1 MILCLGPGFYN
12 CTSSYQ
18 PSRPLLLS
26 MISCCCASCRLVQ
39 SNLGI
44 VAECDL
50 MQFVEHINPAAVYF
64 SSNSVL
70 DPSYSCL
77 VNPSKL
83 CISKIKWLEVQGM
96 LTWVYRYMC
105 WLFCWCSTTGDV
117 FSQQFDDMLGL
128 LQSLEARLT
137 DLHGRSVSLP

>member
-1 MILCLGPGFYN
+1 MILCLGPSFYD
-12 CTSSYQ
+12 CTSPYQ

-26 MISCCCASCRLVQ
+26 MISCCASCRLVQ

-50 MQFVEHINPAAVYF
+50 MQFVEHVSPAAVSF

-77 VNPSKL
+77 VNPRKL
-83 CISKIKWLEVQGM
+83 CTSKIKWLEVQGM
-96 LTWVYRYMC
+96 LT
-105 WLFCWCSTTGDV
+105 
-117 FSQQFDDMLGL
+117 
-128 LQSLEARLT
+128 
-137 DLHGRSVSLP
+137 